1 MSIWIRETWIAA
13 TLLAFGVLALP
24 PAIYLVGQQVF
35 GPYDAEGGLTS
46 LVDRVW
52 LDLAQGEP
60 VAWLLV
66 LSPYVVVQLGRA
78 SLTLFRGRRT
88 REPDHSSDS

>member
-1 MSIWIRETWIAA
+1 MSNWIREAWLAA

-24 PAIYLVGQQVF
+24 AAIYLVGQQIF
-35 GPYDAEGGLTS
+35 GPYEAEGGLAA
-46 LVDRVW
+46 LVDRIW

-66 LSPYVVVQLGRA
+66 LSPYAVIQLGRI
-78 SLTLFRGRRT
+78 SLRLFRGRRR
-88 REPDHSSDS
+88 REPDHSSES